1 MDLNRS
7 DGLRLYLLRS
17 MDIEKL
23 IKQNKCTILD
33 VRSEEEYS
41 YGNVAGS
48 INISLG
54 DIVERLEEIKGLKT
68 PPYICC
74 TSGVR
79 SGRATEYLSLYEI
92 ECYNG
97 GSWIDLNF
105 NQLKTV

>member
-68 PPYICC
+68 
-74 TSGVR
+74 SQ
-79 SGRATEYLSLYEI
+79 LSVALQVSEVAGPQNIYR
-92 ECYNG
+92 
-97 GSWIDLNF
+97 F
-105 NQLKTV
+105 MK